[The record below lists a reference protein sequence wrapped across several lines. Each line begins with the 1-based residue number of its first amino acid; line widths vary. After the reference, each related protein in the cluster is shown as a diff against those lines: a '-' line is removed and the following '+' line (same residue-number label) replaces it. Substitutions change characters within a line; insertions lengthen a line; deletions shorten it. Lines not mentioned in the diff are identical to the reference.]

1 MNALLNRP
9 FFLWFLQLG
18 GQICSIS
25 SFVRCAANFYTERV
39 SNTNK
44 TCLESVFHEK
54 HVFYV
59 QKFVGAVFLT
69 ENVQESWSV
78 SIEPNIAVQIHE
90 ITVFCCFGI
99 TVSNVCANSSAFTSS
114 DAGFEQVCFVFDG
127 KTLFWT
133 AKVVP
138 LAGHAVFWE
147 VVGFFVR

>member
-1 MNALLNRP
+1 MQGNVKELVRSPFFLNRP
-9 FFLWFLQLG
+9 FFLQLG
-18 GQICSIS
+18 GQICWIS
-25 SFVRCAANFYTERV
+25 ATVRYAANFYTERV

-99 TVSNVCANSSAFTSS
+99 MKN
-114 DAGFEQVCFVFDG
+114 GFG
-127 KTLFWT
+127 R
-133 AKVVP
+133 
-138 LAGHAVFWE
+138 
-147 VVGFFVR
+147 VR